1 MAPFACLDGVN
12 ERGVSIAVLTL
23 DSAPTH
29 QVSGRQHINTALAI
43 RLVLDRA
50 ASTQE
55 AVELLARYD
64 MHAMADRDYHFFL
77 NDASGDS
84 RAIEYDPYDPDRPL
98 IDLPVRQMTNFF
110 ARYQDMVLQ
119 TRRTASWG
127 MARSA
132 KRPSREYS
140 TPTRE
145 TRARKSPG
153 KRSRPP
159 RRNPI
164 RKASRATRSGRLSTT
179 TPTGVPR

>member
-64 MHAMADRDYHFFL
+64 MHAMADRD
-77 NDASGDS
+77 
-84 RAIEYDPYDPDRPL
+84 
-98 IDLPVRQMTNFF
+98 
-110 ARYQDMVLQ
+110 
-119 TRRTASWG
+119 
-127 MARSA
+127 
-132 KRPSREYS
+132 
-140 TPTRE
+140 
-145 TRARKSPG
+145 
-153 KRSRPP
+153 
-159 RRNPI
+159 
-164 RKASRATRSGRLSTT
+164 
-179 TPTGVPR
+179 

>member
-12 ERGVSIAVLTL
+12 ERGMSIAVLTL

-110 ARYQDMVLQ
+110 ARYLGLLFVLEQDARRVLH
-119 TRRTASWG
+119 
-127 MARSA
+127 
-132 KRPSREYS
+132 
-140 TPTRE
+140 
-145 TRARKSPG
+145 
-153 KRSRPP
+153 P
-159 RRNPI
+159 RRYAGSY
-164 RKASRATRSGRLSTT
+164 R
-179 TPTGVPR
+179 